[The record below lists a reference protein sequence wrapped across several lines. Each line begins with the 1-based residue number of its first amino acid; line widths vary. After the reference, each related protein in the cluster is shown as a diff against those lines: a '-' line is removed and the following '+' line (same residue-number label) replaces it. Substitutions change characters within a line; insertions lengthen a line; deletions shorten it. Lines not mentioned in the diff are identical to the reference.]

1 MEYITR
7 GYIEEFLI
15 KISNYPNSPVMNEMI
30 QYAERN
36 MLPILRPVA
45 VSFLDLMVRI
55 HKPKAILEVGTSIG
69 YSSIIMAKAMG
80 DKGKIITIEKDE
92 DTANKA
98 RVYIDKEGL
107 SEQISVIIGDAGEV
121 LHYLSDS
128 FDLIFLDGPKGQYI
142 NYLPDCIRLLN
153 TGGLLICDDVL
164 YYGTVA
170 GNELVRRRKMTI
182 INRLNEFLVEINN
195 NPSLITSVIPL
206 GDGISISIKKDD
218 NTN

>member
-98 RVYIDKEGL
+98 RVYIDREGL